1 MPPSRKVI
9 RRKAKP
15 GPPKQTTKP
24 AATERRDRSLAATIV
39 SSIAEKYGDGAAQV
53 FDERAS
59 IQGAVTG
66 YIPTGCHAINR
77 IIQQAGIPLGRLTTI
92 VGEEGSG
99 KSTMAAHIMAEVQKM
114 GGLAVLAD
122 AENAFDPDRAPA
134 LGVDASQVVWL
145 RSTSL
150 QETIN
155 EIIDTIGLIREEAAD
170 IPVAIIWD
178 SIAQTPPQEELDDP
192 FGTPHMAL
200 HSRYV
205 SAAMRRL
212 IPLIAST
219 QVALVFVN
227 QYRED
232 IGKFGFGP
240 KKTMLAAR
248 AIRFASTVIFE
259 LTKIGKVGDKK
270 EPTGIEVKVY
280 TYKNKVGKPFRT
292 AIVDLLFGGK
302 PGEPAGWDNPA
313 SILNAAVAAD
323 IVKKTSSGY
332 FKYQGWEGS
341 FRKATFADV
350 LEAHPE
356 ILEQLDATD
365 VPQEQEEHEEIAD
378 LVGTAEEDDR

>member
-1 MPPSRKVI
+1 MAPKV
-9 RRKAKP
+9 KVAT
-15 GPPKQTTKP
+15 PKKLGKIKNT
-24 AATERRDRSLAATIV
+24 DRGLAAAIV

-53 FDERAS
+53 FSDS
-59 IQGAVTG
+59 DFIQGAVTG
-66 YIPTGCHAINR
+66 YISTGCYAIDR
-77 IIQQAGIPLGRLTTI
+77 IIQQPGIPLGRLTTI

-114 GGLAVLAD
+114 GGLVVLAD
-122 AENAFDPDRAPA
+122 AENAFDPARAPA
-134 LGVDASQVVWL
+134 LGLDASQVVWL

-170 IPVAIIWD
+170 IPVVIVWD
-178 SIAQTPPQEELDDP
+178 SISQTPPQEELDDP
-192 FGTPHMAL
+192 FGTVHMAL

-232 IGKFGFGP
+232 IGKKFGP

-259 LTKIGKVGDKK
+259 LTKIGKVGDKN
-270 EPTGIEVKVY
+270 EPSGIEVKVY

-292 AIVDLLFGGK
+292 AFVDLLFGGQ

-313 SILNAAVAAD
+313 SILNAAVAAG
-323 IVKKTSSGY
+323 IVTKGASGY
-332 FKYQGWEGS
+332 FKYPGWEGS
-341 FRKATFADV
+341 FRKAKFAAV
-350 LEAHPE
+350 MAAHPE

-365 VPQEQEEHEEIAD
+365 TSQDQEEHDEITD
-378 LVGTAEEDDR
+378 LVGTAEEDDS

>member
-1 MPPSRKVI
+1 MPPRKVV
-9 RRKAKP
+9 RRKKA
-15 GPPKQTTKP
+15 
-24 AATERRDRSLAATIV
+24 AATVSTDRGLASAIV
-39 SSIAEKYGDGAAQV
+39 SSLADKYGEGAAQV
-53 FDERAS
+53 FSERDF

-66 YIPTGCHAINR
+66 YISTGCYAINR
-77 IIQQAGIPLGRLTTI
+77 IVQRDGIPLGRLTTI

-99 KSTMAAHIMAEVQKM
+99 KSTMAAQIMAEVQKL
-114 GGLAVLAD
+114 GGLAVIAD
-122 AENAFDPDRAPA
+122 SENAFDPERAPA
-134 LGVDASQVVWL
+134 LGVDPSQVVWL

-155 EIIDTIGLIREEAAD
+155 EIIDTIGLIREEAPD

-178 SIAQTPPQEELDDP
+178 SISQTPPQEELDDP
-192 FGTPHMAL
+192 FGTAHMAL

-219 QVALVFVN
+219 KVALVFVN

-259 LTKIGKVGDKK
+259 LTKIGKVGNKL
-270 EPTGIEVKVY
+270 EPDGIEVKVY
-280 TYKNKVGKPFRT
+280 TYKNKVGKPFRI
-292 AIVDLLFGGK
+292 AVVDLLFGGK
-302 PGEPAGWDNPA
+302 PDEPAGWDNA
-313 SILNAAVAAD
+313 GSILSAAVAVG
-323 IVKKTSSGY
+323 IVKKGASGY
-332 FKYQGWEGS
+332 FKYEGWEGS
-341 FRKATFADV
+341 FRKAKFADV

-356 ILEQLDATD
+356 ILERLGATD
-365 VPQEQEEHEEIAD
+365 APKEEAHDEITD
-378 LVGTAEEDDR
+378 LVGEAEADDE

>member
-1 MPPSRKVI
+1 MAPKV
-9 RRKAKP
+9 KAA
-15 GPPKQTTKP
+15 PPKKLGKIKNT
-24 AATERRDRSLAATIV
+24 DRGLASAIV
-39 SSIAEKYGDGAAQV
+39 SSLAEKYGEGAAQV
-53 FDERAS
+53 FNERDF
-59 IQGAVTG
+59 IQGAITG
-66 YIPTGCHAINR
+66 YISTGCYAIDR
-77 IIQQAGIPLGRLTTI
+77 IIQQPGIPLGRLTTI

-114 GGLAVLAD
+114 GGLVVLAD

-134 LGVDASQVVWL
+134 LGLDASQVVWL

-170 IPVAIIWD
+170 IPVVIVWD
-178 SIAQTPPQEELDDP
+178 SISQTPPQEELDDP

-219 QVALVFVN
+219 QVSLVFVN

-232 IGKFGFGP
+232 IAKRFGP

-259 LTKIGKVGDKK
+259 LTKIGKVGNKD
-270 EPTGIEVKVY
+270 EPSGIEVKVY

-302 PGEPAGWDNPA
+302 PGEPAGWDNAA
-313 SILNAAVAAD
+313 SILNAAVAAG
-323 IVKKTSSGY
+323 IVTKGSSGY
-332 FKYQGWEGS
+332 FKYSGWEGS
-341 FRKATFADV
+341 FRKAKFADV
-350 LEAHPE
+350 MEAHPE
-356 ILEQLDATD
+356 ILEQLGTIDT
-365 VPQEQEEHEEIAD
+365 PQDQEEHDEITD
-378 LVGTAEEDDR
+378 LVGTAEADDE

>member
-1 MPPSRKVI
+1 MTPPPRRVV
-9 RRKAKP
+9 RRKKA
-15 GPPKQTTKP
+15 
-24 AATERRDRSLAATIV
+24 AATENRDRGLAAAIV
-39 SSIAEKYGDGAAQV
+39 SSLADKYGEGAAQV
-53 FDERAS
+53 FSERDF

-66 YIPTGCHAINR
+66 YISTGCYAINR
-77 IIQQAGIPLGRLTTI
+77 IIQQDGIPLGRLTTI

-114 GGLAVLAD
+114 GGLVVLAD

-178 SIAQTPPQEELDDP
+178 SISQTPPQEELDDP
-192 FGTPHMAL
+192 FGTVHMAL

-219 QVALVFVN
+219 KVALIFVN
-227 QYRED
+227 QYREN
-232 IGKFGFGP
+232 IGVKFGS
-240 KKTMLAAR
+240 KKIMLAAR
-248 AIRFASTVIFE
+248 PIRFASTVIFE
-259 LTKIGKVGDKK
+259 LTRMGKVGNKK
-270 EPTGIEVKVY
+270 EPSGIEVKVY

-313 SILNAAVAAD
+313 SILNAAVGAG
-323 IVKKTSSGY
+323 IVKKGASGY
-332 FKYQGWEGS
+332 FKYDGWDGS
-341 FRKATFADV
+341 FRKAKFGDV

-356 ILEQLDATD
+356 ILEWLDTTD
-365 VPQEQEEHEEIAD
+365 APKEEHDDIED
-378 LVGTAEEDDR
+378 LVGEAEADDE

>member
-1 MPPSRKVI
+1 MTRRTIQRTRRRATTPSDD
-9 RRKAKP
+9 
-15 GPPKQTTKP
+15 G
-24 AATERRDRSLAATIV
+24 DRGLAAAIV
-39 SSIAEKYGDGAAQV
+39 HSIAQKYGEGAAQV
-53 FDERAS
+53 FDERDE
-59 IQGAVTG
+59 IQGAITG
-66 YIPTGCHAINR
+66 YISTGCFAIDR
-77 IIQQAGIPLGRLTTI
+77 IIQRPGIPLGRLTTI

-99 KSTMAAHIMAEVQKM
+99 KSTMAAHIMAEVQRM
-114 GGLAVLAD
+114 GGLVVLAD

-145 RSTSL
+145 RSTNL

-155 EIIDTIGLIREEAAD
+155 EIIDVIGLIREEAAN

-178 SIAQTPPQEELDDP
+178 SISQTPPKEELDDP

-212 IPLIAST
+212 VPLIAST

-232 IGKFGFGP
+232 IGKMGFGP

-259 LTKIGKVGDKK
+259 LTKIGKVGDSKA
-270 EPTGIEVKVY
+270 PDGIEVKVY

-292 AIVDLLFGGK
+292 AIVDLLFGGN
-302 PGEPAGWDNPA
+302 PGEPAGWDNA
-313 SILNAAVAAD
+313 GALLKAAVEAD
-323 IVKKTSSGY
+323 IVQKGASGY
-332 FKYQGWEGS
+332 FKYTAWDGS
-341 FRKATFADV
+341 FRKAKFGDV
-350 LEAHPE
+350 LAAHPE
-356 ILEQLDATD
+356 ILDRLSAMEL
-365 VPQEQEEHEEIAD
+365 PEEEEPDDEIAD
-378 LVGTAEEDDR
+378 LVGDAEADDA

>member
-1 MPPSRKVI
+1 MARKVP
-9 RRKAKP
+9 AP
-15 GPPKQTTKP
+15 PPKKLGKIKNT
-24 AATERRDRSLAATIV
+24 DRGLASAIV
-39 SSIAEKYGDGAAQV
+39 SSLAEKYGEGAAQV
-53 FDERAS
+53 FNERDF

-66 YIPTGCHAINR
+66 YISTGCHAIDR
-77 IIQQAGIPLGRLTTI
+77 IIQRPGIPLGRLTTI

-114 GGLAVLAD
+114 GGLVVLAD

-134 LGVDASQVVWL
+134 LGIDAAQVVWL

-178 SIAQTPPQEELDDP
+178 SISQTPPQEELDDP
-192 FGTPHMAL
+192 FGTPHVAL

-232 IGKFGFGP
+232 IGKFGYGS

-259 LTKIGKVGDKK
+259 LTKIGKVGDKN
-270 EPTGIEVKVY
+270 EPSGIEVKVY

-292 AIVDLLFGGK
+292 AFVDLLFGGK

-313 SILNAAVAAD
+313 SILNAAVAAG
-323 IVKKTSSGY
+323 IVKKGSSGY
-332 FKYQGWEGS
+332 FKYTGWEGS
-341 FRKATFADV
+341 FRKAKFADV
-350 LEAHPE
+350 LKAHPE

-365 VPQEQEEHEEIAD
+365 TPQDQEEHDEIKD
-378 LVGTAEEDDR
+378 LVGTAEEDDE